1 MQQVLIGIILVLG
14 LGSFYLYNQNQVL
27 SANNLALEGAV
38 QEQQMAM
45 DAMKE
50 SFERQ
55 GKALNNLASK
65 NAQIEQ
71 EMNSYL
77 DIFRRH
83 NLNQLAVAK
92 PGMIEKRINDAT
104 NQVFESIENDS
115 KELDTLDDPS
125 NEINPN
131 NLSLIHI

>member
-92 PGMIEKRINDAT
+92 PGMIEKRINDST
-104 NQVFESIENDS
+104 MQVFESIENDS
-115 KELDTLDDPS
+115 KELDSLDDPS
-125 NEINPN
+125 ADINPN
-131 NLSLIHI
+131 N

>member
-1 MQQVLIGIILVLG
+1 MQQMLIGIILVLG
-14 LGSFYLYNQNQVL
+14 LGSYYLYNQNQVL

-38 QEQQMAM
+38 QEQQQDM

-50 SFERQ
+50 SFEKQ
-55 GKALNNLASK
+55 GKALNQMRRK
-65 NAQIEQ
+65 NAQIEE

-92 PGMIEKRINDAT
+92 PGMIEKRVNNST
-104 NQVFESIENDS
+104 KQVFESIENDS
-115 KELDTLDDPS
+115 KELDSLDDPTVD
-125 NEINPN
+125 INPN
-131 NLSLIHI
+131 N